1 MYLKFNRLNWFNIP
15 SDSKT
20 VMANDKRYIAMP
32 AKISIPEGAKVTS
45 GDYGIFPVKAM
56 TVSVVGT
63 LNNSYVFEGG
73 AITTDGAHFG
83 AYFSTVPISS
93 VTPIWGGNSPLSHVY
108 QWFRAFVIRKVVI
121 A

>member
-45 GDYGIFPVKAM
+45 DGYGTFPVKAM
-56 TVSVVGT
+56 TVSVVGI

-73 AITTDGAHFG
+73 AITTDGSHFG

-108 QWFRAFVIRKVVI
+108 QWLRSLYRKVVI